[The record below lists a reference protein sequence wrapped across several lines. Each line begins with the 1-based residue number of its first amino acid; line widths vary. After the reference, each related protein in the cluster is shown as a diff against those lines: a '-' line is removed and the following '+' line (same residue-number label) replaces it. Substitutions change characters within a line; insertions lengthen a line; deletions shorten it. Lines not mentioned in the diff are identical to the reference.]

1 VEKMSRQQVWFN
13 RVHCS
18 VQHYVKSTR
27 NKIEIGSG
35 VILIIF
41 KLFFQ
46 KVTEKRFTIILERW
60 GGIVGKEGRR

>member
-1 VEKMSRQQVWFN
+1 
-13 RVHCS
+13 
-18 VQHYVKSTR
+18 VKSTR